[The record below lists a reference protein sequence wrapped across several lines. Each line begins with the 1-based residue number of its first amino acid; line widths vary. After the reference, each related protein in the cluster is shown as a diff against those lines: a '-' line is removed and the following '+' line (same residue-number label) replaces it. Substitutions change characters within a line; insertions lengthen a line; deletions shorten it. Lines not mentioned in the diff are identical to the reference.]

1 MVNALILGL
10 DNKTRNET
18 INACSSVK
26 THIGELIDTIIIASG
41 RDGDFNVNNIGGH
54 SGDQHG
60 STGDNSKL
68 KSLGWKLETPLT
80 DGLKKVWS
88 SL

>member
-1 MVNALILGL
+1 MHG
-10 DNKTRNET
+10 
-18 INACSSVK
+18 
-26 THIGELIDTIIIASG
+26 
-41 RDGDFNVNNIGGH
+41 FNVNNIGGH